1 MKSFFKFLYY
11 FLSSKV
17 FLKNIGMMIGIAL
30 LSFVLLFWVILPSYT
45 RHNESIEVPDIKGL
59 SVKNAERQL
68 KSRKLRLVVTDTIY
82 DAKRNPGIIL
92 KQSPEANSRV
102 KPNRSIYLTVN
113 SNSAPPVNIYYNEI
127 IGRPLNFVE
136 KKFRAL
142 GLKIGQLKYVDGGGE
157 NTVAAAYTKDK
168 ILIFKEADPS
178 KGERRPKQPY
188 QLKQGDKIDLELYKG
203 KDSGKKTIP
212 DLSCMI
218 FSEAEFSIKANAF
231 YIGTVSYGPNI
242 IDTMNAY
249 VVRQSPS
256 AASKAS
262 MGAGIDIWLSAEKP
276 EVCNEMNQEDAP
288 NSGDTFDDDF
298 GGIGG

>member
-11 FLSSKV
+11 FLSSKL

-30 LSFVLLFWVILPSYT
+30 LSFVLLFWLILPSYT

-82 DAKRNPGIIL
+82 NAKRNPGIIL

-113 SNSAPPVNIYYNEI
+113 ANSAPPVNIYYNEI

-136 KKFRAL
+136 KKFKAL

-168 ILIFKEADPS
+168 TLIFKEADPS

-188 QLKQGDKIDLELYKG
+188 QLKQGDKVDLELYKG
-203 KDSGKKTIP
+203 KDSGKKLVP
-212 DLSCMI
+212 DLSCKT
-218 FSEAEFSIKANAF
+218 FSEAEFIIKGNAF
-231 YIGTVSYGPNI
+231 YLGTVSYGPNI

-256 AASKAS
+256 AASRAS
-262 MGAGIDIWLSAEKP
+262 MGAGIDIWLLAEKP
-276 EVCNEMNQEDAP
+276 EVCQEFEQQDEP
-288 NSGDTFDDDF
+288 TNGDTHEEGF
-298 GGIGG
+298 GGIGQ